1 MTRRFLMIKI
11 IIPTF
16 IKEKGILN
24 DYILKDIC
32 TRSFNESSYT
42 IEYEDRTNGR
52 YIKLEKNNE
61 VHYVCLSASEEEY
74 KGRNSF
80 LSQYLGTAFCRYEAS
95 NESNKKMEV
104 YLLMKTE
111 AAFLPYQKF
120 IYRCCKTLQINL
132 LNVEETIFPFSTY
145 KEIKNVRSQTSDRN
159 TGNNASYFSDTGD
172 FIEFFA
178 KCYGANGKESVFMA
192 MVVKQLTDKK
202 IVVYQVED
210 NGQRSL
216 SNPDKEILLANG
228 FEFGEDI
235 IQEEF
240 NRVNLNATE
249 KDLRDQPAFRL
260 NLFKKFGDKKC
271 YLCDCDI
278 DSLIIASHIHR
289 VTDIKNDK
297 TLTDDEKKKQ
307 IIDGDNGLWLCANH
321 DKLFEYGLIYFDNQK
336 LVISNRLNEEQ
347 RNFVKEITTEIT
359 KTRINGFMIAEDTIP
374 YGSTSFNIQDTYFNE
389 NMKHYL
395 ELHKLRSEKKEN
407 RA

>member
-1 MTRRFLMIKI
+1 MIKV
-11 IIPTF
+11 IIPNF
-16 IKEKGILN
+16 IKEKNILT
-24 DYILKDIC
+24 DEIIKDIC
-32 TRSFNESSYT
+32 VRSFDDEPYN
-42 IEYEDRTNGR
+42 IEYEERSNGR
-52 YIKLEKNNE
+52 YIKLIKNEE
-61 VHYVCLSASEEEY
+61 VHYVCLSASEDEY
-74 KGRNSF
+74 QGRNSF
-80 LSQYLGTAFCRYEAS
+80 LSQYLGTAFCRYEAD
-95 NESNKKMEV
+95 ETSNKKMEV
-104 YLLMKTE
+104 YLLMKNE
-111 AAFLPYQKF
+111 SAFLPYQMF

-132 LNVEETIFPFSTY
+132 LNIEDTIFPFSTY
-145 KEIKNVRSQTSDRN
+145 KEIKNVRSLTSDRN
-159 TGNNASYFSDTGD
+159 TGNNSSYFSDTGD

-192 MVVKQLTDKK
+192 MVVKQLTEKK
-202 IVVYQVED
+202 IVIYQVED
-210 NGQRSL
+210 HGQKSL
-216 SNPDKEILLANG
+216 SNPDKEILLKNG

-235 IQEEF
+235 ISEEF
-240 NRVNLNATE
+240 NRVNLDAAE

-297 TLTDDEKKKQ
+297 NITDEEKKKQ

-321 DKLFEYGLIYFDNQK
+321 DKLFEYGLIYFDDRK

-347 RNFVKEITTEIT
+347 QEFVKEITTQLTTPQI
-359 KTRINGFMIAEDTIP
+359 KGFMVAEDTVP
-374 YGSTSFNIQDTYFNE
+374 YGTPSFDIKDEDYND

-395 ELHKLRSEKKEN
+395 DLHKLRAEKKE

>member
-1 MTRRFLMIKI
+1 MIKV
-11 IIPTF
+11 IIPNF
-16 IKEKGILN
+16 IKEKNILT
-24 DYILKDIC
+24 DEIIKDIC
-32 TRSFNESSYT
+32 VRSFDNESYN
-42 IEYEDRTNGR
+42 IEYEERLNGR
-52 YIKLEKNNE
+52 YIKLVKNEE
-61 VHYVCLSASEEEY
+61 VHYVCLSASEDEY
-74 KGRNSF
+74 QGRNSF
-80 LSQYLGTAFCRYEAS
+80 LSQYLGTAFCRYEAD
-95 NESNKKMEV
+95 ETPNKKMEV
-104 YLLMKTE
+104 YLLMKNE
-111 AAFLPYQKF
+111 SAFLPYQMF

-132 LNVEETIFPFSTY
+132 LNIEDTIFPFSTY
-145 KEIKNVRSQTSDRN
+145 KEIKNVRSLTSDRN
-159 TGNNASYFSDTGD
+159 TGNNSSYFSDTGD

-192 MVVKQLTDKK
+192 MVVKQLTEKK
-202 IVVYQVED
+202 IVIYQVED
-210 NGQRSL
+210 HGQRSL
-216 SNPDKEILLANG
+216 SNPDKEILLKNG

-235 IQEEF
+235 ISEEF
-240 NRVNLNATE
+240 NRVNLDAAE

-297 TLTDDEKKKQ
+297 NITDEEKKKQ

-321 DKLFEYGLIYFDNQK
+321 DKLFEYGLIYFNDRK

-347 RNFVKEITTEIT
+347 QEFVKEITTQLATPQI
-359 KTRINGFMIAEDTIP
+359 KGFMVAEDTVP
-374 YGSTSFNIQDTYFNE
+374 YGTPSFDIKDEDYND

-395 ELHKLRSEKKEN
+395 DLHKLRAEKKE

>member
-1 MTRRFLMIKI
+1 MIKI

-16 IKEKGILN
+16 IEEKGILN
-24 DYILKDIC
+24 EEILEDIC
-32 TRSFNESSYT
+32 NHSFNET
-42 IEYEDRTNGR
+42 NFQVEYEDRSNGR
-52 YIKLEKNNE
+52 YIKLEKDGE
-61 VHYVCLSASEEEY
+61 VHFVCLSANEEEY
-74 KGRNSF
+74 DGRNSF

-95 NESNKKMEV
+95 TDANKKMEI

-111 AAFLPYQKF
+111 KAFTAYQKF

-132 LNVEETIFPFSTY
+132 LNVDETIFPFSTY
-145 KEIKNVRSQTSDRN
+145 KEMKNVRSQTSDRN
-159 TGNNASYFSDTGD
+159 TGNNSSYFSDTGD
-172 FIEFFA
+172 FVEFFA

-192 MVVKQLTDKK
+192 MVVKQLTEKK
-202 IVVYQVED
+202 IVIYQVED
-210 NGQRSL
+210 HGQKSL
-216 SNPDKEILLANG
+216 SAPDREILLSNG

-235 IQEEF
+235 ISEEF
-240 NRVNLNATE
+240 NRVNLDAAE

-297 TLTDDEKKKQ
+297 SLTDYEKKKQ

-321 DKLFEYGLIYFDNQK
+321 DKLFEYGLIYFDDKNM
-336 LVISNRLNEEQ
+336 VISNRLNPEQ
-347 RNFVKEITTEIT
+347 KEFVKEITT
-359 KTRINGFMIAEDTIP
+359 KLSMPKVNGFMVAEEEVP
-374 YGSTSFNIQDTYFNE
+374 YGCSKFSINDIDFND

-395 ELHKLRSEKKEN
+395 ELHKY
-407 RA
+407 RAEHIGK